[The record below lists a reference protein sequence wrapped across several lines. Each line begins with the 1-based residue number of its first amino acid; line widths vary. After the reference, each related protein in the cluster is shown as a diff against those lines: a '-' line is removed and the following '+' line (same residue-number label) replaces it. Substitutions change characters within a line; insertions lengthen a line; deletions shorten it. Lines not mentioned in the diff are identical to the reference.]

1 MNPEPKSLKEAKE
14 LLAQQEQVIAD
25 LQVQIAGSPQLQN
38 NESLNIVNEISNE
51 AGEYLEAFF
60 NNTVDIVTLAEA
72 DTQRIIKVNT
82 TATQLLGYSEEELL
96 QLHIYDLDNGRDKAA
111 VAKHMKDYISAGQRV
126 FEVQHKT
133 KSGELID
140 LLANVRPVNIAQKHH
155 ILSLY
160 TDISYLKQIE
170 YQSQENLQKYDDLVN
185 SVNGIIWEAD
195 IKSWTF
201 TYVSQQAERLLG
213 YTPQEW
219 MNDPDFWENHIH
231 PDDLENALAFTKK
244 QRDMK
249 KSYSHEYRFIAADGS
264 IVWLR
269 DIVSLILDEAGEI
282 DLLRG
287 VMIDIT
293 YLKKIERQNQET
305 LKSHSDLVNSINGI
319 IWETNAKTSAATYI
333 NERVES
339 ILGYT
344 AEQWLNTPNFWASHI
359 HPEDQ
364 SWVIEQ
370 GITNTKNKEPY
381 DLKYRFTTADDR
393 TVWVHDTVTI
403 KLDELGNP
411 HLLRG
416 VMIDI
421 TKQKEIEESLQQ
433 SENRYRQMFE
443 HNKAIKFLV
452 DPENGAFLDAN
463 PAAVEFYGY
472 TLEEFKNMTVHDI
485 SPFSP
490 ESVKAALAAA
500 SNEQQDYFQ
509 FQHQLKSGEARDVE
523 IYSGPINFGEKIVL
537 YSIVHDIT
545 DRRQKEREIQDLTET
560 LEQRVGK
567 RTSQL
572 QEINQELEAFAYSI
586 SHDLRA
592 PLRAITGY
600 SNILHADFSEELPA
614 QAQEYLE
621 RIDQSSQKMDQ
632 LIHDLLMLSRLGR
645 QTLRIHEIDYCKM
658 TKRIFAE
665 QIKAFPDRKFDLT
678 TCKICP
684 NINADPQLLEI
695 MVSNLIANAIKFTQ
709 MREFPQIEFG
719 AIENNDEEVIY
730 FVKDNGI
737 GFKMDYADKLFTP
750 FQRLH
755 GESEFKGTGI
765 GLAIVSRVIQRHNGR
780 IWVESEPD
788 KGTTFYFT
796 IGKNLTI

>member
-1 MNPEPKSLKEAKE
+1 MNPEPKSLKEAKL
-14 LLAQQEQVIAD
+14 LLAEQEQIIVD
-25 LQVQIAGSPQLQN
+25 LQAQIAENAHLKD
-38 NESLNIVNEISNE
+38 NE
-51 AGEYLEAFF
+51 AGNAAKKYLEAFF

-72 DTQRIIKVNT
+72 DTQRIIKANT
-82 TATQLLGYSEEELL
+82 VATKLLGYTEEELL
-96 QLHIYDLDNGRDKAA
+96 QRHIYDLDNGRNKAN
-111 VAKHMKDYISAGQRV
+111 VAKNIKEIISAGQRV
-126 FEVQHKT
+126 FEVQHRT

-140 LLANVRPVNIAQKHH
+140 LLANVRPVKIAQKTH

-160 TDISYLKQIE
+160 TNISYLKSIE
-170 YQSQENLQKYDDLVN
+170 RLAQENLQKYSELVN
-185 SVNGIIWEAD
+185 SIDGIIWEAD
-195 IKSWTF
+195 IKTWHF
-201 TYVSQQAERLLG
+201 TYLSQQAERLLG
-213 YTPQEW
+213 YTPEEW
-219 MNDPDFWENHIH
+219 MNDADFWVNHIH
-231 PDDLENALAFTKK
+231 PDDLKNTLAYTKK
-244 QRDMK
+244 QRDLK

-264 IVWLR
+264 IFWLR

-287 VMIDIT
+287 VMIDVT
-293 YLKKIERQNQET
+293 YLKKIERQNQEN
-305 LKSHSDLVNSINGI
+305 LKNHNDLVNSIDGI

-339 ILGYT
+339 ILGYSV
-344 AEQWLNTPNFWASHI
+344 EEWLNTPNFWASHI

-370 GITNTKNKEPY
+370 AITNTQNKEPY
-381 DLKYRFTTADDR
+381 DLKYRFIAADGR
-393 TVWVHDTVTI
+393 TVWVHDIVTI
-403 KLDELGNP
+403 KLDELGSP

-416 VMIDI
+416 VIIDI
-421 TKQKEIEESLQQ
+421 TRQKEIEESLQQ

-472 TLEEFKNMTVHDI
+472 TLDEFKSMTAYDLN
-485 SPFSP
+485 PFAP
-490 ESVKAALAAA
+490 ESVKEALTAA
-500 SNEQQDYFQ
+500 SNEQQAYFQ
-509 FQHQLKSGEARDVE
+509 FQHQLKSGEARNVE
-523 IYSGPINFGEKIVL
+523 VYSGPITYGEKIVL

-545 DRRQKEREIQDLTET
+545 DRRQKEQEIQDLTET

-614 QAQEYLE
+614 QAQEYLQ
-621 RIDQSSQKMDQ
+621 RIDQASKKMDR
-632 LIHDLLMLSRLGR
+632 LINDLLMLSRLGR
-645 QTLRIHEIDYCKM
+645 QTLRIHEINYCEM

-665 QIKAFPDRKFDLT
+665 QIKSFPDRNFSIT
-678 TCKICP
+678 TCKTCP
-684 NINADPQLLEI
+684 NINADPKLLEI
-695 MVSNLIANAIKFTQ
+695 MVSNLIANAIKFTK
-709 MREFPQIEFG
+709 MRETPQIEFG

-730 FVKDNGI
+730 FIKDNGI
-737 GFKMDYADKLFTP
+737 GFNMDYADKLFSA

-755 GESEFKGTGI
+755 SETEFEGTGI
-765 GLAIVSRVIQRHNGR
+765 GLAIAKRVIQRHNGR

-796 IGKNLTI
+796 IGENLTI